1 MTPENGIDSNF
12 RYVVMAAR
20 RARQLQNGS
29 QPLIDSRSNKAC
41 RVAQEEIAAGKVT
54 AAAHPRFEVPDEVI
68 LDPDPPQDRESL
80 RFPFPYN
87 HRHEGHGRCLWR
99 HCCL

>member
-1 MTPENGIDSNF
+1 MPLASKYGAIFSTGGKMPVEGLDSNF

-41 RVAQEEIAAGKVT
+41 RVAQEEIAAGKVK
-54 AAAHPRFEVPDEVI
+54 AAQPLPEVEAEVI
-68 LDPDPPQDRESL
+68 LDPPQDGEL
-80 RFPFPYN
+80 
-87 HRHEGHGRCLWR
+87 
-99 HCCL
+99 

>member
-1 MTPENGIDSNF
+1 MTPEDVIDSHF

-41 RVAQEEIAAGKVT
+41 RVAQEEIAAGKVK
-54 AAAHPRFEVPDEVI
+54 AQPRAQI
-68 LDPDPPQDRESL
+68 LDKVVVHPDTERDTES
-80 RFPFPYN
+80 
-87 HRHEGHGRCLWR
+87 
-99 HCCL
+99 

>member
-1 MTPENGIDSNF
+1 MTTENLNDSHF

-29 QPLIDSRSNKAC
+29 RPLIDSRSSKAC

-54 AAAHPRFEVPDEVI
+54 AAPQPAYKIPPEIEVP
-68 LDPDPPQDRESL
+68 PL
-80 RFPFPYN
+80 RAKVVEDSDY
-87 HRHEGHGRCLWR
+87 
-99 HCCL
+99 

>member
-1 MTPENGIDSNF
+1 MTTEHGLDSNF

-54 AAAHPRFEVPDEVI
+54 AAAQPRYEVSEEVVLDE
-68 LDPDPPQDRESL
+68 DTSQDRES
-80 RFPFPYN
+80 
-87 HRHEGHGRCLWR
+87 
-99 HCCL
+99 

>member
-1 MTPENGIDSNF
+1 MTPEHGIDSNF

-41 RVAQEEIAAGKVT
+41 RVAQEEIAAGKVK
-54 AAAHPRFEVPDEVI
+54 AAQPKAQAVEEVAVEPQHDIESSSDPETI
-68 LDPDPPQDRESL
+68 L
-80 RFPFPYN
+80 
-87 HRHEGHGRCLWR
+87 
-99 HCCL
+99 

>member
-1 MTPENGIDSNF
+1 MTTEHGLDSNF

-54 AAAHPRFEVPDEVI
+54 AAAQPRFEVPGQVI
-68 LDPDPPQDRESL
+68 SDPDAPHDRES
-80 RFPFPYN
+80 
-87 HRHEGHGRCLWR
+87 
-99 HCCL
+99 

>member
-1 MTPENGIDSNF
+1 MTPVNVLDSNF

-54 AAAHPRFEVPDEVI
+54 AAAQPRMELRDVEMADPEMDPHDLDER
-68 LDPDPPQDRESL
+68 DS
-80 RFPFPYN
+80 
-87 HRHEGHGRCLWR
+87 
-99 HCCL
+99 

>member
-1 MTPENGIDSNF
+1 MTPEDTYDSNF

-29 QPLIDSRSNKAC
+29 QPLIDSRSSKAC

-54 AAAHPRFEVPDEVI
+54 AAPQPAYRIPDDIEVPPLHAQVVEDS
-68 LDPDPPQDRESL
+68 D
-80 RFPFPYN
+80 Y
-87 HRHEGHGRCLWR
+87 
-99 HCCL
+99 

>member
-1 MTPENGIDSNF
+1 MTSENATDSNF

-54 AAAHPRFEVPDEVI
+54 AAPQPEYRMPDDIEVP
-68 LDPDPPQDRESL
+68 PL
-80 RFPFPYN
+80 RAQVVEDSDY
-87 HRHEGHGRCLWR
+87 
-99 HCCL
+99 

>member
-1 MTPENGIDSNF
+1 MAPEDGIDSNF

-41 RVAQEEIAAGKVT
+41 RVAQEEIAAGKVK
-54 AAAHPRFEVPDEVI
+54 AAPRHAKAPDEVG
-68 LDPDPPQDRESL
+68 PETPRE
-80 RFPFPYN
+80 N
-87 HRHEGHGRCLWR
+87 HS
-99 HCCL
+99 

>member
-1 MTPENGIDSNF
+1 MTTEHGLDSNF

-54 AAAHPRFEVPDEVI
+54 AAVQPRYEVSGEAVPDQ
-68 LDPDPPQDRESL
+68 DTPQDRES
-80 RFPFPYN
+80 
-87 HRHEGHGRCLWR
+87 
-99 HCCL
+99 

>member
-1 MTPENGIDSNF
+1 MTTEDGIDSNF

-41 RVAQEEIAAGKVT
+41 RVAQEEIAAGKVK
-54 AAAHPRFEVPDEVI
+54 AAPRQVEGPHDVVAEPDT
-68 LDPDPPQDRESL
+68 PQD
-80 RFPFPYN
+80 N
-87 HRHEGHGRCLWR
+87 HS
-99 HCCL
+99 

>member
-1 MTPENGIDSNF
+1 MTPEHGLDSNF

-41 RVAQEEIAAGKVT
+41 RVAQEEIAAGKVK
-54 AAAHPRFEVPDEVI
+54 AAAAQPRVEVVDEAL
-68 LDPDPPQDRESL
+68 LDPDIEQDRDS
-80 RFPFPYN
+80 
-87 HRHEGHGRCLWR
+87 
-99 HCCL
+99 

>member
-1 MTPENGIDSNF
+1 MTPEHGLDSNF

-41 RVAQEEIAAGKVT
+41 RVAQEEIAAGKVK
-54 AAAHPRFEVPDEVI
+54 AAPQPVAEVAEVADDVM
-68 LDPDPPQDRESL
+68 LDPDTPQDRE
-80 RFPFPYN
+80 P
-87 HRHEGHGRCLWR
+87 
-99 HCCL
+99 

>member
-1 MTPENGIDSNF
+1 MTSENATDSNF

-54 AAAHPRFEVPDEVI
+54 AAPQPEYKIPDDIEVPPLRTHVVE
-68 LDPDPPQDRESL
+68 DPD
-80 RFPFPYN
+80 Y
-87 HRHEGHGRCLWR
+87 
-99 HCCL
+99 

>member
-1 MTPENGIDSNF
+1 MTPENGHDSNF

-54 AAAHPRFEVPDEVI
+54 AAPPREKLLEEAGVADLHETHDPHD
-68 LDPDPPQDRESL
+68 LDS
-80 RFPFPYN
+80 
-87 HRHEGHGRCLWR
+87 
-99 HCCL
+99 